1 MEFQKQFSFVGSF
14 RKKHGEDDSPIESV
28 TAKISCNKN
37 GTIFLEVDSET
48 NEKISHKRFFEYAPI
63 YKFKNCPDIKENDLL
78 DPFLSFQL
86 SNLEQELVQPPYE
99 GDYLIEGESN
109 EGWTISANIADA
121 NFTASFSNE
130 DSIESLENEK
140 KHLIR
145 LSELHID
152 YNPENSAGQI
162 IEAKYGLSNLNLFC
176 NFSTFFLNSKH
187 ELILASILVEEE
199 PKSEILSAEMI
210 LKNIDKENLK
220 ENAYNTYSVWFQL
233 LISFA
238 TGEPIGEI
246 YRVETRLNGDIEKK
260 VEYWPGRRNF
270 RKGGGIAVFQQPLI
284 HLFIEQCASK
294 VTWNIF
300 AEKGLGS
307 ALRWYIQ
314 SFETNVAE
322 VEFILLCTVL
332 ETLNKHHLSNHSRR
346 LISKNIYKKIRSEII
361 NILNQNEIRNDNAEV
376 LTGYRIFE
384 SKVKKSFE
392 DGSLNQVGPL
402 RANLK
407 QMIEFY
413 EVPYQDLF
421 PELEFINIR
430 DKIVHEGHGGSE
442 SSADLRKLAN
452 LVVRIFLS
460 ILQYKGEFIESKKI
474 ELENLEGCTKH
485 GLAYKTFPFLQ

>member
-37 GTIFLEVDSET
+37 GTVFLEVNSET
-48 NEKISHKRFFEYAPI
+48 NEKISHKRFFEHAQI
-63 YKFKNCPDIKENDLL
+63 HKFKNCPDIKESDLL

-86 SNLEQELVQPPYE
+86 SNLEEELVQPPYE

-162 IEAKYGLSNLNLFC
+162 IEAKYGLSNLNLFY
-176 NFSTFFLNSKH
+176 NFSTSFLDSKH

-220 ENAYNTYSVWFQL
+220 ENAYNTYSTWFQL

-246 YRVETRLNGDIEKK
+246 YRVETSLNGDIEKK
-260 VEYWPGRRNF
+260 VEYWPGRRNL
-270 RKGGGIAVFQQPLI
+270 RKGGGIAVFQQPHM

-314 SFETNVAE
+314 SFETNVE
-322 VEFILLCTVL
+322 PVEFILLCTVL
-332 ETLNKHHLSNHSRR
+332 ETLNKHHLLNLSRR
-346 LISKNIYKKIRSEII
+346 LIPKNIYKK
-361 NILNQNEIRNDNAEV
+361 N
-376 LTGYRIFE
+376 
-384 SKVKKSFE
+384 
-392 DGSLNQVGPL
+392 
-402 RANLK
+402 
-407 QMIEFY
+407 
-413 EVPYQDLF
+413 
-421 PELEFINIR
+421 
-430 DKIVHEGHGGSE
+430 
-442 SSADLRKLAN
+442 
-452 LVVRIFLS
+452 
-460 ILQYKGEFIESKKI
+460 
-474 ELENLEGCTKH
+474 
-485 GLAYKTFPFLQ
+485 